1 MSGHQKTKDA
11 LTWKAGGSK
20 WDLGLFGSA
29 VCSVP
34 TYRPWCQALEEVA
47 LVKYLSSG
55 VRGGDKL
62 PG

>member
-1 MSGHQKTKDA
+1 MEG
-11 LTWKAGGSK
+11 W